1 MKLHRMIQCADVQTN
16 AATSRCRTEEQEG
29 TRGSV
34 RGSVVDLDRI
44 DDTSHESVGVPLS
57 SSSNAPISPGLL
69 LQLSFVDPPSIITI
83 HVHAFYL
90 LPTPSVPAAR
100 ATPARSL
107 SLAHKFTCSF
117 CNLQR
122 NHIIVHRGLSSHQAV
137 YRVCGS
143 LQGSRSSRRLG
154 IGNVC
159 DH

>member
-1 MKLHRMIQCADVQTN
+1 MYKQMRRHHDAAQRNRKERGAACA
-16 AATSRCRTEEQEG
+16 AAWSILTASTIPHTSLWAFRCRRLRT
-29 TRGSV
+29 
-34 RGSVVDLDRI
+34 
-44 DDTSHESVGVPLS
+44 P
-57 SSSNAPISPGLL
+57 PISPGLL

-122 NHIIVHRGLSSHQAV
+122 SHIIVHRGLSSHQAV